1 MNNEVY
7 VVIDDWIWDDEEND
21 LIVELFKNKDEALKC
36 YDRLIKEENEA
47 FEEKF
52 DKRDIETEKV
62 KYNDDTFTYV
72 INPKGNYT
80 KYHSIVKLY
89 KQEVI

>member
-7 VVIDDWIWDDEEND
+7 VVTNNWIWGCEKSD

-47 FEEKF
+47 FEEEF

-72 INPKGNYT
+72 INQKGDYT
-80 KYHSIVKLY
+80 KYHSIVNLY